1 MSELSH
7 FHTITEQLDKEFK
20 LTNRKDPITHERFEH
35 GDTVVFCAG
44 CGSAFLP
51 ESWAFM
57 GHKHCGQVETL
68 AHLPAIKELRLEARA
83 LKVEV
88 KKEVKRTPRR
98 QDNLHVAL
106 TFGGVALSAL
116 LLSLFLSAGSASV
129 ATPEVDQISTSNQTP
144 VETNY
149 ANLQVEKYHR
159 LMKQREHWRAEE
171 FVQELLASQPQHPVF
186 LSLLE
191 HYAET
196 KEDYLAKI
204 KLQLD
209 NKQARQ
215 ALARIK
221 NAEKSFKDEQMGLP
235 ALRHEAYRQLAK
247 KPKSSLRKSG
257 SSIPEGFSL
266 REIDGFS
273 LDENSQTVLL
283 LKNERVYA
291 KMSIPEKEKL
301 LDAGFIAQKEERFVY
316 AFLQSEK
323 RFWRYTLH
331 KNGQGIADFYEWDI
345 PMNGGI
351 VTSQGN
357 SIFLLYHPDGLLEL
371 RDFYSDNLYGLFQLP
386 DGAMPKSF
394 HLNFAE
400 KTLQVFDGQRVH
412 TWGVR

>member
-20 LTNRKDPITHERFEH
+20 LTNRKDPITHERFEQ
-35 GDTVVFCAG
+35 GDSVVFCAG

-68 AHLPAIKELRLEARA
+68 AHLPALKELRLEARA

-116 LLSLFLSAGSASV
+116 LLSLFLSVDSASV
-129 ATPEVDQISTSNQTP
+129 KVSEVAQLP
-144 VETNY
+144 VSSHAPAESY
-149 ANLQVEKYHR
+149 HASLQVKEYQR
-159 LMKQREHWRAEE
+159 LMEQGEHWRAEE
-171 FVQELLASQPQHPVF
+171 FVQELLATQPQHPVF
-186 LSLLE
+186 LSLLD
-191 HYAET
+191 HYAKT
-196 KEDYLAKI
+196 KEDYFTKI
-204 KLQLD
+204 RQQLD

-221 NAEKSFKDEQMGLP
+221 AAEKSFNDEQMGLP

-247 KPKSSLRKSG
+247 KPVSSLHKSDN
-257 SSIPEGFSL
+257 SIPEGFSL

-273 LDENSQTVLL
+273 LDENNQTVLL

-291 KMSIPEKEKL
+291 KMNIPEEEKL

-345 PMNGGI
+345 PTNGGI

-357 SIFLLYHPDGLLEL
+357 SIFLLYHSDGLLEL

-386 DGAMPKSF
+386 DGTMPKSF

-400 KTLQVFDGQRVH
+400 KALHVYAGEH
-412 TWGVR
+412 LYTWEAK